1 MITLVQHL
9 LGLLLPFLFV
19 ITLVVTVHEFGH
31 FATARVL
38 GIAVDRFSIGFGRSI
53 VEWTDRWGV
62 EWRIG
67 WLPVGGYV
75 RFSGDAEASSM
86 APDKESLKALRA
98 KIIAAE
104 GPGAER
110 RYFHFKPVWQRA
122 LVVAAGPLANFGFA
136 ILLFAVLMTAMGEV
150 VLVPR
155 VGGVMPGSP
164 AAVAGFRTGDLITRM
179 DGARIGDFRDIRQFV
194 ALRTGA
200 PIRFDVER
208 AGRDVALPATPVRHA
223 ETDSFTNTSSNL
235 GYLGVL
241 SSTDRRDLYMRR
253 YGPVEAL
260 GVGAQRTWGILA
272 TTGLYIERMARGR
285 ESGDQLS
292 GPLRVAATADAVAKA
307 GAEGATGLGGKLL
320 GGLTALLSLVAV
332 FSVGIGFVNLLPIPV
347 LDGGHLVFYAYEAL
361 ARRPMGPKVQGAGY
375 RVGLALLLGFM
386 LFATWNDL
394 QQLRVFKFFGGL
406 FS

>member
-1 MITLVQHL
+1 MIGLVQHL
-9 LGLLLPFLFV
+9 FGYVVPFLFV

-31 FATARVL
+31 FAVARVF
-38 GIAVDRFSIGFGRSI
+38 GIAVDRFSIGFGRAI
-53 VEWTDRWGV
+53 VQWKDRWGV

-86 APDKESLKALRA
+86 APNKAHLAALRA
-98 KIIAAE
+98 RIIEAE

-122 LVVAAGPLANFGFA
+122 LVVAAGPMANFVLA
-136 ILLFAVLMTAMGEV
+136 VALFAGLMSTLGEV
-150 VLVPR
+150 AVVPR

-164 AAVAGFRTGDLITRM
+164 AAVAGFRPGDLITRI
-179 DGARIGDFRDIRQFV
+179 DGTSVSDFRDIRQFV
-194 ALRTGA
+194 ALRTGV
-200 PIRFDVER
+200 PIRFEVDR
-208 AGRDVALPATPVRHA
+208 GGRDVALTATPMRRA
-223 ETDSFTNTSSNL
+223 ETDEFTQTTSNL

-241 SSTDRRDLYMRR
+241 SSTARSDVYMKR
-253 YGPVEAL
+253 YGPVAAVGM
-260 GVGAQRTWGILA
+260 GVQRTWGILA
-272 TTGLYIERMARGR
+272 TTGLYVERMARGR

-307 GAEGATGLGGKLL
+307 GAEGRTGLGGKLL
-320 GGLTALLSLVAV
+320 GGFTALLSLGAV

-347 LDGGHLVFYAYEAL
+347 LDGGHLVFYAYEAV
-361 ARRPMGPKVQGAGY
+361 ARRPMGPRVQGAGY

>member
-1 MITLVQHL
+1 MIHLVQQIFEL
-9 LGLLLPFLFV
+9 VLPFLFV

-31 FATARVL
+31 FAVARAF

-53 VEWTDRWGV
+53 AHWTDRWGV
-62 EWRIG
+62 EWSIG

-86 APDKESLKALRA
+86 APDKAQLTALRS

-104 GPGAER
+104 GAGAER

-122 LVVAAGPLANFGFA
+122 LVVAAGPLANFAFA
-136 ILLFAVLMTAMGEV
+136 VLLFAGLMSALGEV
-150 VLVPR
+150 SLVPR
-155 VGGVMPGSP
+155 VGGVAPASP
-164 AAVAGFRTGDLITRM
+164 AAAAGFRAGDLITRIN
-179 DGARIGDFRDIRQFV
+179 GSRISDFRDIREFV
-194 ALRTGA
+194 ALRTGT
-200 PIRFDVER
+200 PIRFDVQR
-208 AGRDVALPATPVRHA
+208 AGHDVALVATPVRRA
-223 ETDSFTNTSSNL
+223 ETDSFTNTTSNL

-241 SSTDRRDLYMRR
+241 SSNDRRDIYMRR
-253 YGPVEAL
+253 YAPLEAID
-260 GVGAQRTWGILA
+260 VGAHRTWGILA
-272 TTGLYIERMARGR
+272 TTGLYIERVVRGR

-307 GAEGATGLGGKLL
+307 GAEGGVGLGGKLL
-320 GGLTALLSLVAV
+320 GTFTALLNLVAV

-347 LDGGHLVFYAYEAL
+347 LDGGHLLFYAYEAV
-361 ARRPMGPKVQGAGY
+361 ARRPIGPRVQGAGY